1 MAPSGLVPPDL
12 ADKLLE
18 FTSCFESGNLR
29 CVDDLAFK
37 FSRSD
42 FVVKAGYGEVAQ
54 QGMERCCQQCHCS
67 KVLYDEAGDEYLLF
81 LDNDLHSRG
90 HTQWF
95 YFVGSRERHGPTVG
109 HNVVT
114 SCHQL
119 SPAVVGHGQTARVTE
134 TVHSQHLHKDA
145 QIISDPYQKTHV
157 WGGC

>member
-1 MAPSGLVPPDL
+1 MESMAPSGLVPPDL

-42 FVVKAGYGEVAQ
+42 FVVKARYGKVAH
-54 QGMERCCQQCHCS
+54 QGMARCCQQCHCS

-95 YFVGSRERHGPTVG
+95 YFVGSRERHGPTCSRPQYG
-109 HNVVT
+109 HR
-114 SCHQL
+114 L
-119 SPAVVGHGQTARVTE
+119 SPVVVGHCYDQTASVTE
-134 TVHSQHLHKDA
+134 IVHHS
-145 QIISDPYQKTHV
+145 ICINMP
-157 WGGC
+157 